1 MFKKI
6 LVALDHSA
14 LSQNTFDQALA
25 FAKATQAQLVLVH
38 VLTPQEEGYPTS
50 TLTTGMIEGVI
61 PAEAAS
67 LYLDQLEAFKAK
79 GLELLRS
86 SANLAKQQGITVETQ
101 QPLGDAG
108 YSICD
113 VARTWQ
119 ADVIIVGR
127 RSRPFMS
134 QLFLGS
140 VSNYV
145 SHHSPCSVFIVHPP
159 TTSEVDEASF
169 GETSSSD

>member
-1 MFKKI
+1 MFKKV
-6 LVALDHSA
+6 LVALDHSV
-14 LSQNTFDQALA
+14 LSQDTFDQAVA
-25 FAKATQAQLVLVH
+25 FAKATQAQLMLVH

-61 PAEAAS
+61 PVEAAS
-67 LYLDQLEAFKAK
+67 IYLDQLEAYKAK

-86 SANLAKQQGITVETQ
+86 SANLAQQQGIEVETQ

-108 YSICD
+108 YGICD

-127 RSRPFMS
+127 RSKAFLS
-134 QLFLGS
+134 KLFLGS

-145 SHHSPCSVFIVHPP
+145 SHHAPCSVFIVHPP
-159 TTSEVDEASF
+159 EPSEADAASP
-169 GETSSSD
+169 GATSSTD